1 MALEEKDLE
10 GLEGSAENV
19 QKKEVA
25 PIQDENVLA
34 LVRQLQEE
42 IKELKQT
49 KVAPSQQQQIAPID
63 QAGLL
68 EKLVDKIQG
77 NKTDTNG
84 FVFEHNYVSEHE
96 IDPEDVLPKDE
107 WVTFVT
113 HTVGHVIV
121 DDLRNGKPVRVPFG
135 KISFEY
141 ESTKQVKNGKE
152 TDLYN
157 LSKYTCK
164 SKKELNWLKSH
175 SKYGSLFFDNIKG
188 ARSIDG
194 VKAIKLASVMRGL
207 QSMGQHDVVNQAR
220 AYGLNIG
227 DDVNLLRGQI
237 AQMIVDK
244 QIRAENE
251 NNRMRVGEAEL
262 EAQIVGKR
270 IN

>member
-1 MALEEKDLE
+1 MALEVTDLE
-10 GLEGSAENV
+10 ENGSEEKRNEGV
-19 QKKEVA
+19 V
-25 PIQDENVLA
+25 DEA
-34 LVRQLQEE
+34 LSKATLDLIKNLQEQVD
-42 IKELKQT
+42 ELKKQ
-49 KVAPSQQQQIAPID
+49 KESAAPSNN
-63 QAGLL
+63 QAELL
-68 EKLVDKIQG
+68 EKLIDKIAG
-77 NKTDTNG
+77 NKADSSN
-84 FVFEHNYVSEHE
+84 FIFEHNYTTESQ
-96 IDPEDVLPKDE
+96 IDPNDMLPKDE

-113 HTVGHVIV
+113 HKVGYVSV
-121 DDLRNGKPVRVPFG
+121 DDTRQGVPVRVPFG
-135 KISFEY
+135 KIQFEY

-152 TDLYN
+152 VDLYN
-157 LSKYTCK
+157 ISRYTCK